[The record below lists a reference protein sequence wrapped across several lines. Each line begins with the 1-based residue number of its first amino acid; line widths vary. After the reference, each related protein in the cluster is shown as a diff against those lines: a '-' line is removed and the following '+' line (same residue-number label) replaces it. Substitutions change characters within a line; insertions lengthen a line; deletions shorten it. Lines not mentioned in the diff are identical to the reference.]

1 MWGRGAKAVC
11 FASIPFAFCFVTGIT
26 CCFCH
31 RVGMMDYN
39 PPIALM
45 CSLPHTH
52 LNSTLNTPSLI
63 ISSLSILFPPPSH
76 PSSPSLKA
84 TQSSPFSR
92 LTLRIAGISK
102 FSPTPI
108 PFLESGISAS
118 ISPHNL
124 SFTHRFM
131 KTTLRLL
138 LLSVLAV
145 SLIAAPG
152 NPLSLSTHC

>member
-1 MWGRGAKAVC
+1 MWGRGATAVC
-11 FASIPFAFCFVTGIT
+11 FVSIPFVFCFVIGIN
-26 CCFCH
+26 CYSCH
-31 RVGMMDYN
+31 RVEMMEN
-39 PPIALM
+39 NLPIARM
-45 CSLPHTH
+45 YSLPHIH
-52 LNSTLNTPSLI
+52 IHSTFTTPSLI
-63 ISSLSILFPPPSH
+63 ISSLSIPFSPPSH
-76 PSSPSLKA
+76 PSSPLSKT
-84 TQSSPFSR
+84 TQTSPFSR
-92 LTLRIAGISK
+92 LTLRIAGISH

-118 ISPHNL
+118 FSPHNL

>member
-31 RVGMMDYN
+31 RVEMMDYN
-39 PPIALM
+39 PYIACM
-45 CSLPHTH
+45 YSLPHVH
-52 LNSTLNTPSLI
+52 IYSTFTTPSLI
-63 ISSLSILFPPPSH
+63 ISSLSIPFSPPSH
-76 PSSPSLKA
+76 PSSPLSKT
-84 TQSSPFSR
+84 TQTSPFSR

-118 ISPHNL
+118 FSPHNL